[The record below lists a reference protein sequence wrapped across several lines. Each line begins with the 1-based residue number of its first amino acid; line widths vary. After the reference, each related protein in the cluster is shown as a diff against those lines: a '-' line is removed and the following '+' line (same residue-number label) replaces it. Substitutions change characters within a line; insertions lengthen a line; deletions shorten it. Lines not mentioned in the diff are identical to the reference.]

1 MAIATAENAGAVETP
16 RGEQMTVCH
25 NPATG
30 ALVGRAPLH
39 DVADLRRMLSRAR
52 ETQPAWAALPVRE
65 RCAAIRRVRDLLV
78 ERVDVL
84 CGIISD
90 STGKTRIDALSGEVS
105 PATLAADYYAR
116 MAPRWLADRALKP
129 ASFLLGNKRAR
140 VCRTPYGVVGII
152 SPWNYPFSLP
162 FSEVVTALLAGNAVV
177 LKVATQTQLVGVE
190 MERLFLDAKLPDGVF
205 SLINLPGRIVGDAFL
220 ESGVDRLIFTGSVAV
235 GKQLMAKAAETLT
248 PLVLELGGNDPMLVC
263 PAADLER
270 AANGALWAG
279 MANAGQSCAGVERIY
294 VHESVHDAFVER
306 LSEKV
311 RALRVGPDDGAHG
324 IDMGAITTA
333 DQLQTIRAHVDEAVA
348 QGAAIAAQSGCPR
361 DGSGT
366 FYPATLLTNVNHA
379 MRVMREETF
388 GPVIAVMKVRDM
400 EEAVR
405 LANDSELGLTA
416 SVWSKSAREAEQLAR
431 RIEAGVVMAN
441 DHLMSHGLPETPWG
455 GCKQSGI
462 GRTHGQLG
470 FDEMT
475 QPQCIIHDRASF
487 LKKAFWWHPYG
498 PEIYDGLKGMLELL
512 YAKPLGSRI
521 KGLRKMLRMAKRSFR
536 S

>member
-1 MAIATAENAGAVETP
+1 
-16 RGEQMTVCH
+16 
-25 NPATG
+25 
-30 ALVGRAPLH
+30 
-39 DVADLRRMLSRAR
+39 
-52 ETQPAWAALPVRE
+52 
-65 RCAAIRRVRDLLV
+65 
-78 ERVDVL
+78 
-84 CGIISD
+84 
-90 STGKTRIDALSGEVS
+90 
-105 PATLAADYYAR
+105 
-116 MAPRWLADRALKP
+116 
-129 ASFLLGNKRAR
+129 
-140 VCRTPYGVVGII
+140 
-152 SPWNYPFSLP
+152 
-162 FSEVVTALLAGNAVV
+162 
-177 LKVATQTQLVGVE
+177 
-190 MERLFLDAKLPDGVF
+190 
-205 SLINLPGRIVGDAFL
+205 
-220 ESGVDRLIFTGSVAV
+220 
-235 GKQLMAKAAETLT
+235 
-248 PLVLELGGNDPMLVC
+248 
-263 PAADLER
+263 
-270 AANGALWAG
+270 
-279 MANAGQSCAGVERIY
+279 
-294 VHESVHDAFVER
+294 
-306 LSEKV
+306 
-311 RALRVGPDDGAHG
+311 
-324 IDMGAITTA
+324 
-333 DQLQTIRAHVDEAVA
+333 
-348 QGAAIAAQSGCPR
+348 
-361 DGSGT
+361 
-366 FYPATLLTNVNHA
+366 LTNVNHA

-431 RIEAGVVMAN
+431 RIEAGVVMVN